1 MNATRPQRMLAEPK
15 RALGVIFASE
25 RPPTQALGDR
35 ALDQV
40 VNFAMFAVNSRVNA
54 IGRAI

>member
-1 MNATRPQRMLAEPK
+1 MLAEPK
-15 RALGVIFASE
+15 RALGVLFTSE
-25 RPPTQALGDR
+25 RPPTQAVGDR

>member
-15 RALGVIFASE
+15 RALGVLFASE
-25 RPPTQALGDR
+25 LPPTQGDR

-40 VNFAMFAVNSRVNA
+40 VNFARFAVNSRVNA